1 MGLLG
6 NLATVSDFALGF
18 WTIIERTLLD
28 LYARESL
35 NIQYFPLGYFGRSD
49 TLVSCRP
56 AKPKGER
63 GALSHANWKYRQC
76 PDAGRLAAEGAFL
89 VRRRRMD
96 ADAAAG
102 SVSATSRS
110 QEAPDRQFHWVE
122 WSCGNL
128 GASLHQQHP
137 AGGLGDQPA
146 WRHPRT

>member
-63 GALSHANWKYRQC
+63 GALSHANWKYWRC
-76 PDAGRLAAEGAFL
+76 ADAAGLAVEGAVL
-89 VRRRRMD
+89 VERRRID

-102 SVSATSRS
+102 SVSAASRS
-110 QEAPDRQFHWVE
+110 KEAPDRQLHWVE
-122 WSCGNL
+122 WPCGNL
-128 GASLHQQHP
+128 GAGLHQ
-137 AGGLGDQPA
+137 
-146 WRHPRT
+146 